1 MASSIFIRG
10 ARLVP
15 VGTTAPADHPLDI
28 RIRDGVVT
36 EVGSE
41 LRPGAD
47 ERVLDAAGRWAIPGL
62 WDAHVHLNGWAQTRV
77 KIDVSGTA
85 SSAEVTGIVGD
96 HVASLPAPWGGGA
109 IVGHGFRPATWP
121 AAPTVAELDAVSGAH
136 PVILGSGDIHTGWVN
151 SKALALLGIPHRDGP
166 LLESEWFD
174 LQPAV
179 ARLTA
184 AGGDGDGLV
193 RAAVADAAAAGV
205 VGIIDFEMSAGYL
218 DWPTRFTN
226 GIDQLRVRPVTY
238 ADRLDDV
245 IDAGL
250 STGSRFPVGDGLL
263 TMGPLKIFSDGSLNA
278 RSAYC
283 CEPYADAHALESP
296 RGEQIYSQAE
306 LEDLLGHGRRNGFD
320 IALHAIGDAAVDQAL
335 SAFEATGA
343 RGSIEH
349 AQLIRL
355 ADVERMRSL
364 GVRASVQPAHLLDDR
379 EVTSQCWP
387 DRSDRCFALRSML
400 DGGVEL
406 TLGSDAPVSA
416 LDPWLAMA
424 AAVHRGS
431 GDADPWNPGES
442 LTAAEV
448 LAASTDRQTT
458 VAVGNRG
465 DVVLVD
471 DDPLRS
477 TGSTAE
483 TARLLQN
490 IGIAA
495 TVMAG
500 RITHLAM

>member
-1 MASSIFIRG
+1 MASSIFVRG

-15 VGTTAPADHPLDI
+15 VGTPAPDQPVDI
-28 RIRDGVVT
+28 KIRDGIVA
-36 EVGSE
+36 EVGPG
-41 LRPGAD
+41 LRPD
-47 ERVLDAAGRWAIPGL
+47 PDDRVLDAAGRWAIPGL
-62 WDAHVHLNGWAQTRV
+62 WDAHVHLTGWAQTRA
-77 KIDVSGTA
+77 KIDVSGTT
-85 SSAEVTGIVGD
+85 SAADVTRIIAD
-96 HVASLPAPWGGGA
+96 HVASLPAPWSGGA

-151 SKALALLGIPHRDGP
+151 STALALLGVPHREGP

-184 AGGDGDGLV
+184 AGGDGDSLV
-193 RAAVADAAAAGV
+193 RAAVADAAATGV
-205 VGIIDFEMSAGYL
+205 VGIVDFEMAAGYL
-218 DWPTRFTN
+218 DWPERFEN

-245 IDAGL
+245 IAAGL
-250 STGSRFPVGDGLL
+250 STGSRFPVGGGLL

-278 RSAYC
+278 RTAFC
-283 CEPYADAHALESP
+283 CEPYADAHALKLP
-296 RGEQIYSQAE
+296 RGEQIYSSAE
-306 LEDLLGHGRRNGFD
+306 LEALLGHGRRHGFE

-335 SAFEATGA
+335 SAFEKTGA

-355 ADVERMRSL
+355 ADVHRMRD
-364 GVRASVQPAHLLDDR
+364 VHIRASVQPAHLLDDK
-379 EVTSQCWP
+379 EVTAQCWP
-387 DRSDRCFALRSML
+387 DRADRCFALRSML

-406 TLGSDAPVSA
+406 ALGSDAPVSA
-416 LDPWLAMA
+416 MDPWLAMA
-424 AAVHRGS
+424 AAVHRGT
-431 GDADPWNPGES
+431 GDADPWNPSES
-442 LTAAEV
+442 LTAADV

-458 VAVGNRG
+458 IAAGSRG
-465 DVVLVD
+465 DVVLLD
-471 DDPLRS
+471 DNPLRQTDTS
-477 TGSTAE
+477 AG

-500 RITHLAM
+500 RVTHLAM